1 MGLFDSP
8 PGVCLNLYP
17 KGLRF
22 SGYNEYLEDVYR
34 LKGGT
39 DVFSLE
45 QVYE

>member
-1 MGLFDSP
+1 MGFFDSFL
-8 PGVCLNLYP
+8 GVCLNLYF

-34 LKGGT
+34 LKGGI

-45 QVYE
+45 